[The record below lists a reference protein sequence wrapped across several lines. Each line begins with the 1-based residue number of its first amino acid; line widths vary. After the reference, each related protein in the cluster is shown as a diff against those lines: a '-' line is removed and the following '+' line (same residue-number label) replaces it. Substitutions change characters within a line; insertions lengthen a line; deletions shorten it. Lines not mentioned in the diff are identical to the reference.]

1 MRITTR
7 SNRYPIRVLIVD
19 DSALIRKYL
28 SQALNRTSFLKVV
41 GTAQDGAFALEK
53 IETLSPDVVL
63 LDFHM
68 PRIDGIETLKHIMKH
83 HPVPVV
89 MFSSV
94 TREGALLTI
103 KALKLGAVDFMPKP
117 MGSLLDNMKYIY
129 TELITKITTAANSKV
144 EVPGNWFGRN
154 NPGCRMP
161 SSGPRISSDFSGG
174 LINNNYTRWEQ
185 LPFFA
190 IGCSTGG
197 PRALEQIIWSLPADF
212 PSPVAVVQHMPD
224 PFLSVYAEHL
234 NSKSKLKVK
243 IATPYARIEP
253 GTVFLAPGNA
263 HMRICR
269 LGTRIVA
276 SLHAIDSPGLGKF
289 PSADHLFSSVAR
301 TTRERA
307 VGIVL
312 SGMGKDGTKGL
323 RAIKLVGG
331 YTIAQDRASATVY
344 GMPGAA
350 RAQGLIDK
358 VLNPGSI
365 AKAMKTMAGF
375 GRIPDDSRSVA
386 GSGKRKTNYE
396 RIHENQG

>member
-1 MRITTR
+1 MRITTG

-28 SQALNRTSFLKVV
+28 SQALNRTSFLRVV
-41 GTAQDGAFALEK
+41 ATAQDGIFALEK
-53 IETLSPDVVL
+53 IQTLSPDVVL

-68 PRIDGIETLKHIMKH
+68 PRLDGIETLKLIMMH

-129 TELITKITTAANSKV
+129 TELVTKILTAANSNV
-144 EVPGNWFGRN
+144 QGLGHGSGERIPRYRV
-154 NPGCRMP
+154 P
-161 SSGPRISSDFSGG
+161 SSAQRGSTDFSSD
-174 LINNNYTRWEQ
+174 LINDGYAGWEQ

-212 PSPVAVVQHMPD
+212 PAPVTVVQHMPD

-243 IATPYARIEP
+243 IATPYSEVEP
-253 GTVFLAPGNA
+253 GTVLLAPGDA
-263 HMRICR
+263 HMKICR
-269 LGTRIVA
+269 LGTRLVA

-301 TTRERA
+301 TTGERA

-312 SGMGKDGTKGL
+312 SGMGKDGTRGL

-344 GMPGAA
+344 GMPGSA
-350 RAQGLIDK
+350 RAKGLIDR
-358 VLNPGSI
+358 VLNPGDI
-365 AKAMKTMAGF
+365 AKAMKTMTDL
-375 GRIPDDSRSVA
+375 GRLPGDSRHGA
-386 GSGKRKTNYE
+386 GAMKRETNYE
-396 RIHENQG
+396 RMHDNQG